1 MTTNNNHLIIFLKKD
16 KSKYMHI
23 FIKFG
28 QEKTQQFLTEVMDI
42 LTKRYNRRLLRY
54 FSNNFYFIQ
63 QADTVLLKH

>member
-1 MTTNNNHLIIFLKKD
+1 MTTNNSHLIIFLKKD

-42 LTKRYNRRLLRY
+42 LTKRYN
-54 FSNNFYFIQ
+54 
-63 QADTVLLKH
+63 